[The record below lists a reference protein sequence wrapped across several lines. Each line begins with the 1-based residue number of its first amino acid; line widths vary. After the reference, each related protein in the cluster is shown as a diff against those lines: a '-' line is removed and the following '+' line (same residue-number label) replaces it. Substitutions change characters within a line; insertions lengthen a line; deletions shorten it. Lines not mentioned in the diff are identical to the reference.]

1 MTKRDDPANGG
12 PLADLTPSER
22 RIAELVSEGMTNN
35 EVASALA
42 LSAKTVEA
50 HLGRVYRK
58 LGLRS
63 RTELTRFVITAQRR

>member
-1 MTKRDDPANGG
+1 MTSHEDAASGG
-12 PLADLTPSER
+12 SMADLTPRER

-35 EVASALA
+35 EVGAALA

-63 RTELTRFVITAQRR
+63 RTELTRFVLTS